1 MQLKEKY
8 FRLKGFLL
16 AVRRRPC
23 AAHAGHA
30 AQIMCSS
37 FAGIIS
43 LVTCLDKEAVL
54 HHVFLLELS

>member
-8 FRLKGFLL
+8 FRLKGDLL

-23 AAHAGHA
+23 AAHA

-37 FAGIIS
+37 FAGIMS